1 MGKKQWNILMEYID
15 NGEVIKTPINFILQT
30 SDNNLLGKINGVTYI
45 FGTSS
50 TFAKRQLVYDPNS
63 VVPHIRSV
71 ILRYRSLWFSITPNE
86 RLLLSSSV
94 VISNDG
100 IIEDNL
106 NEIIEGGLNEI
117 AEDREIKEWV
127 IKEVIW

>member
-30 SDNNLLGKINGVTYI
+30 SNNNLLGKINGVTYI

-50 TFAKRQLVYDPNS
+50 TFAKRQLVYAPS
-63 VVPHIRSV
+63 CVVPHIRRV
-71 ILRYRSLWFSITPNE
+71 ILRYGSLWFSITPNE

-106 NEIIEGGLNEI
+106 NEIIEGGLNKI
-117 AEDREIKEWV
+117 TEDREIKEWA
-127 IKEVIW
+127 IKEVI

>member
-117 AEDREIKEWV
+117 IEDREIKEWV
-127 IKEVIW
+127 IKEVI